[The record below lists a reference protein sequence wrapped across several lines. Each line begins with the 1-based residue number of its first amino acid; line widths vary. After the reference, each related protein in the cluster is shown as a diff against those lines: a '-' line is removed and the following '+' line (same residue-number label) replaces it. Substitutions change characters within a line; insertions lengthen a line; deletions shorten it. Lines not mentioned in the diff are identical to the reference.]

1 MEENSALKV
10 FVVEDNE
17 WYRKL
22 LVHTVSLNP
31 DYEVSSFETAK
42 DLIAALDLQPDV
54 ITVDYRL
61 PDMLGTELIP
71 KIREVCP
78 EAAIIAISEQEDIE
92 TAVELL
98 KLGAYDYIVKSNDI
112 RNRLLNTMQHV
123 QKQSKLIKRIE
134 TLEKE
139 VQVKYDFEQTIIGQ
153 SPAVVRLFG
162 LLQKAITTNITVSI
176 SGETGTGKEVA
187 AKAIHYNSPNKNK
200 PFVAVN
206 VAAIPKELFESE
218 LFGHEKGSF
227 TGAHTMRKGKFEE
240 ADGGTLFLD
249 EIGEM
254 DLIFQAKLL
263 RALQEREI
271 TRVGSNTAISF
282 NCRIIVATHKNL
294 LEEVRNGNFRE
305 DLYYR
310 LFGLPI
316 ELPPLR
322 DRDKDVILLGTTFIK
337 RFCAE
342 NNMEE
347 KKLTS
352 GAQQK
357 LLSYHWPGNIRELK
371 SVVELATV
379 LSSNEMIE
387 PDDVMLSATN
397 VLPDVLGEE
406 LTLRAYNRRI
416 VQLYLSKYNNNTK
429 LVAEKLD
436 IGQTTIYRMLKEE
449 QEPLSSSGEE

>member
-1 MEENSALKV
+1 MEEKELKV

-31 DYEVSSFETAK
+31 DYTVKSFETGKAF
-42 DLIAALDLQPDV
+42 LACLDERPDV
-54 ITVDYRL
+54 VTVDYRL
-61 PDMLGTELIP
+61 PDMLGTDLIE
-71 KIREVCP
+71 KIKAQYP
-78 EAAIIAISEQEDIE
+78 ETAILVISEQEDIE

-112 RNRLLNTMQHV
+112 RNRLLNTLQHV
-123 QKQSKLIKRIE
+123 QNQARLIQRIE

-139 VQVKYDFEQTIIGQ
+139 VQVKYNFDQTIIGQ
-153 SPAVVRLFG
+153 SAALVRMFE

-176 SGETGTGKEVA
+176 TGETGTGKEVA
-187 AKAIHYNSPNKNK
+187 AKAIHYNSPNKDK

-227 TGAHTMRKGKFEE
+227 TGAAAMRKGKFEE

-249 EIGEM
+249 EIGEL
-254 DLIFQAKLL
+254 DPVFQAKLL

-271 TRVGSNTAISF
+271 TRIGSNTPIPF

-294 LEEVRNGNFRE
+294 LEEVKNGNFRE

-310 LFGLPI
+310 LYGLPI

-322 DRDKDVILLGTTFIK
+322 DRDKDIILLATTFIK

-342 NNMEE
+342 NKMPD
-347 KKLTS
+347 KKLS
-352 GAQQK
+352 AGAQQK
-357 LLSYHWPGNIRELK
+357 LMGYHWPGNIRELK
-371 SVVELATV
+371 SIVELSAV
-379 LSSNEMIE
+379 LSSTGIIE
-387 PDDVMLSATN
+387 PEDIMLSSTN
-397 VLPDVLGEE
+397 VLPDVVGEE
-406 LTLRAYNRRI
+406 LTLREYNRRI

-429 LVAEKLD
+429 LVADKLD

-449 QEPLSSSGEE
+449 

>member
-1 MEENSALKV
+1 MEESSALKI

-31 DYEVSSFETAK
+31 DHEVRAFETAK
-42 DLIAALDLQPDV
+42 DFLDALNEQPDV
-54 ITVDYRL
+54 VTVDYRL

-71 KIREVCP
+71 KIRELCP
-78 EAAIIAISEQEDIE
+78 DAVILAISEQEDIE

-98 KLGAYDYIVKSNDI
+98 KLGAYDYIVKSKDI
-112 RNRLLNTMQHV
+112 RNRLLNTLQHV
-123 QKQSKLIKRIE
+123 QKQSRLIRRIE
-134 TLEKE
+134 TLEAE
-139 VQVKYDFEQTIIGQ
+139 VQVKYDFEQTIIGK
-153 SPAVVRLFG
+153 SPAVAKLFH

-187 AKAIHYNSPNKNK
+187 AKAIHYNSPNKSK

-206 VAAIPKELFESE
+206 VAAIPRELFESE

-227 TGAHTMRKGKFEE
+227 TGASNMRKGKFEE

-254 DLIFQAKLL
+254 DLVFQAKLL

-271 TRVGSNTAISF
+271 TRVGSNTSIPF

-294 LEEVRNGNFRE
+294 QEEVKNGNFRE

-322 DRDKDVILLGTTFIK
+322 ERDKDILLLAATFIK

-342 NNMEE
+342 NNTEE
-347 KKLTS
+347 KKFS
-352 GAQQK
+352 PGAQQK
-357 LLSYHWPGNIRELK
+357 LMSYHWPGNIRELK
-371 SVVELATV
+371 SVAELSTV
-379 LSSNEMIE
+379 LASGTLIE
-387 PDDVMLSATN
+387 PDDILLSSTN
-397 VLPDVLGEE
+397 VLPDVVGEE

-449 QEPLSSSGEE
+449 DISDDHLPH